1 MRSNRQH
8 VLGRLFPD
16 LDHSGRSGVVS
27 VCCAHPLAIES
38 GLRQA
43 REAGEPLVV
52 EATCNQVNQE
62 GGYTGL
68 RPDGFRRLVG
78 EVCDRVGFP
87 RGRLVL
93 GGDHLGPNP
102 WRQLPAEQAMSRAE
116 AMVAA
121 FVGAGFT
128 KVHLDASMPCRDDGA
143 APPQEV
149 IARRAARLA
158 KVAEGAAPSPAALS
172 YVIGSEVPVP
182 GGSRDAPD
190 PHHVTTPEAVRAT
203 WELHRAAFAALGL
216 EAAFARVIAVV
227 VQPGLEFSN
236 DDVVVYERSRAA
248 PLRAA
253 LPGLG
258 RLVYEAHSTDH
269 QPPEALAA
277 LVEDGFAILKIGPAL
292 TFAMREA
299 LYALDHV
306 AEVLFEV
313 PPGET
318 LRAAME
324 RLMIR
329 EPRHWAPYAHGTS
342 GEQRVLRHYGLS
354 DRLRYYWPFPEATAA
369 VELLLHRL
377 QGRSVP
383 RALVS
388 QYLPLLHEEV
398 AGGHLPATPQR
409 MVLASME
416 RIFRGFLAPCAT
428 APA

>member
-1 MRSNRQH
+1 MRSNRLH
-8 VLGRLFPD
+8 ALSRLFPG
-16 LDHSGRSGVVS
+16 LDHAGRSGVVS

-38 GLRQA
+38 GLRRA
-43 REAGEPLVV
+43 REAGQPLVV

-68 RPDGFRRLVG
+68 RPEGFGRLVG

-87 RGRLVL
+87 RSRLVL

-102 WRQLPAEQAMSRAE
+102 WRQLPSEQAMTRAE
-116 AMVAA
+116 AMVDA
-121 FVGAGFT
+121 FVRAGFT
-128 KVHLDASMPCRDDGA
+128 KLHLDASMPCRDDGTA
-143 APPQEV
+143 LAEEA

-158 KVAEGAAPSPAALS
+158 RVAESAAPSPAALT

-182 GGSRDAPD
+182 GGSRLTPD
-190 PHHVTTPEAVRAT
+190 PHHVTTPEAVRVT

-216 EAAFARVIAVV
+216 EAAFARVIAMV
-227 VQPGLEFSN
+227 VQPGVEFGN
-236 DDVVVYERSRAA
+236 DDVVVYDRSRAA

-253 LPGLG
+253 LSRLG
-258 RLVYEAHSTDH
+258 GLVYEAHSTDH

-277 LVEDGFAILKIGPAL
+277 LVEDGFGILKIGPAL

-299 LYALDHV
+299 LYALDQV

-329 EPRHWAPYAHGTS
+329 EPSHWAPYTHGTPS
-342 GEQRVLRHYGLS
+342 EQRVLRHYGLS
-354 DRLRYYWPFPEATAA
+354 DRVRYYWPHPEAAAA
-369 VELLLHRL
+369 VERLLHRFE
-377 QGRSVP
+377 GRAIP

-388 QYLPLLHEEV
+388 QHLPLLHQEV
-398 AGGHLPATPQR
+398 AAGRLPATPLR
-409 MVLASME
+409 LVLGSME
-416 RIFRGFLAPCAT
+416 RVFAGFLAPCAS